1 MSHLHDF
8 LLRLM
13 EVDPFK
19 AGLLAAIGAIASM
32 MANRGIA
39 VFHDGLRPLLP
50 EYLEGRMSR
59 KALAATSFALSIGLV
74 VGFGIPFSLT
84 APIVLVHSLL
94 LGTDMIGIWC
104 ANSRRGFIASGL
116 IGALYAIALLTGLR
130 SVVELFALLPVN
142 FMDDLKKVGD
152 PIVACFALFPAMV
165 VGYQYGYRKGL
176 LVMFT
181 ALLGYVATKAAGPLS
196 FGGLIEKPVSIDPN
210 GAALLLSMM
219 AMFYFSIRERPAM
232 RERPANQA
240 ATQNSAAAKGA
251 NEILV
256 GLFSSRIERI
266 QKNKWLLIL
275 CGGLTASAAT
285 MSFSLLA
292 EGPVS
297 LQLMAQDEQT
307 SALLVALARAI
318 GFVPLVGT
326 TAIATGVYSP
336 NGMKFVFVAGLATNN
351 PWLAFI
357 AGGITMFIE
366 IQLLAKIAIWL
377 DKYPGVK
384 ACSGHIRT
392 AITKMLEVALLAG
405 AMIASNAILPGMGF
419 MIVAGIYLLNRTS
432 KRPLVEMAI
441 GPIATIAVG
450 ILANVLYL
458 AGIK

>member
-1 MSHLHDF
+1 MSDINATQHLHSF
-8 LLRLM
+8 LMSLM
-13 EVDPFK
+13 EVDPSK
-19 AGLLAAIGAIASM
+19 AGLLAAIGAIAAM

-74 VGFGIPFSLT
+74 VGFGIPFSLA

-104 ANSRRGFIASGL
+104 ANSRRGFIASGI
-116 IGALYAIALLTGLR
+116 IGALYAIALLAGLR
-130 SVVELFALLPVN
+130 SVVELFAMLPVN
-142 FMDDLKKVGD
+142 FTDDLKKVGD
-152 PIVACFALFPAMV
+152 PIVACFALFPAIV

-176 LVMFT
+176 WVMLT
-181 ALLGYVATKAAGPLS
+181 ALIGYLATKAIGPLS
-196 FGGLIEKPVSIDPN
+196 FGGMIEKPVSLDPN
-210 GAALLLSMM
+210 GAALLLSMT
-219 AMFYFSIRERPAM
+219 AMFYFAM
-232 RERPANQA
+232 RERPAQ
-240 ATQNSAAAKGA
+240 SAEQKGA
-251 NEILV
+251 NEVLV
-256 GLFSSRIERI
+256 GLFSTRIERI

-297 LQLMAQDEQT
+297 LQLMAQGEQT
-307 SALLVALARAI
+307 NALLVALARAI
-318 GFVPLVGT
+318 SFVPLVGT

-351 PWLAFI
+351 PWIAFI
-357 AGGITMFIE
+357 AGGITIFIE

-392 AITKMLEVALLAG
+392 AITKMLEVALLVG
-405 AMIASNAILPGMGF
+405 GMIASNAILPGIGF

-458 AGIK
+458 LGIK

>member
-1 MSHLHDF
+1 MSDINATQHLHSF
-8 LLRLM
+8 LMSLM
-13 EVDPFK
+13 EVDPSK
-19 AGLLAAIGAIASM
+19 AGLLAAIGAIAAM

-74 VGFGIPFSLT
+74 VGFGIPFSLA

-104 ANSRRGFIASGL
+104 ANSRRGFIASGI
-116 IGALYAIALLTGLR
+116 IGALYAIALLAGLR
-130 SVVELFALLPVN
+130 SVVELFAMLPVN
-142 FMDDLKKVGD
+142 FTDDLKKVGD
-152 PIVACFALFPAMV
+152 PIVACFALFPAIV

-176 LVMFT
+176 WVMLT
-181 ALLGYVATKAAGPLS
+181 ALIGYLATKAIGPLS
-196 FGGLIEKPVSIDPN
+196 FGGMIEKPVSLDPN
-210 GAALLLSMM
+210 GAALLLSMT
-219 AMFYFSIRERPAM
+219 AMFYFAM
-232 RERPANQA
+232 RERPAQ
-240 ATQNSAAAKGA
+240 SAEQKGA
-251 NEILV
+251 NEVLV
-256 GLFSSRIERI
+256 GLFSTRIERI

-297 LQLMAQDEQT
+297 LQLMAQGEQT
-307 SALLVALARAI
+307 NALLVALARAI
-318 GFVPLVGT
+318 SFVPLVGT

-351 PWLAFI
+351 PWIAFI

-392 AITKMLEVALLAG
+392 AITKMLEVALLVG
-405 AMIASNAILPGMGF
+405 GMIASNAILPGIGF

-458 AGIK
+458 LGIK

>member
-1 MSHLHDF
+1 MSDINAIQHLHSF
-8 LLRLM
+8 LMSLM
-13 EVDPFK
+13 EVDPSK
-19 AGLLAAIGAIASM
+19 AGLLAAIGAIAAM

-74 VGFGIPFSLT
+74 VGFGIPFSLA

-104 ANSRRGFIASGL
+104 ANSRRGFIASGI
-116 IGALYAIALLTGLR
+116 IGALYAVALLAGLR
-130 SVVELFALLPVN
+130 SVVELFAMLPVN
-142 FMDDLKKVGD
+142 FTDDLKKVGD
-152 PIVACFALFPAMV
+152 PIVACFALFPAIV

-176 LVMFT
+176 WVMLT
-181 ALLGYVATKAAGPLS
+181 ALIGYLATKAIGPLS
-196 FGGLIEKPVSIDPN
+196 FGGMIEKPVSLDPN
-210 GAALLLSMM
+210 GAALLLSMI
-219 AMFYFSIRERPAM
+219 AMFYFAM
-232 RERPANQA
+232 RERPAQ
-240 ATQNSAAAKGA
+240 SAEQKGA
-251 NEILV
+251 NEVLV
-256 GLFSSRIERI
+256 GLFSTRIERI

-297 LQLMAQDEQT
+297 LQLMAQGEQT
-307 SALLVALARAI
+307 NALLVALARAI
-318 GFVPLVGT
+318 SFVPLVGT

-351 PWLAFI
+351 PWIAFI

-392 AITKMLEVALLAG
+392 AITKMLEVALLVG
-405 AMIASNAILPGMGF
+405 GMIASNAILPGIGF

-432 KRPLVEMAI
+432 RRPLVEMAI

-458 AGIK
+458 LGIK

>member
-1 MSHLHDF
+1 
-8 LLRLM
+8 M

-19 AGLLAAIGAIASM
+19 AGLLATIGAIAAM

-104 ANSRRGFIASGL
+104 ANSRRGFIASGI
-116 IGALYAIALLTGLR
+116 IGALYAIALLAGLR
-130 SVVELFALLPVN
+130 SVVELFAMLPVN
-142 FMDDLKKVGD
+142 FTNDLKKVGD

-181 ALLGYVATKAAGPLS
+181 ALVGYLATKAIGPLS
-196 FGGLIEKPVSIDPN
+196 FGGMIEKPVSIDPN
-210 GAALLLSMM
+210 GAALLLSMI
-219 AMFYFSIRERPAM
+219 AMFYFAM
-232 RERPANQA
+232 RERP
-240 ATQNSAAAKGA
+240 TQTAEQKGA
-251 NEILV
+251 NEVLV
-256 GLFSSRIERI
+256 GLFSTRIERI

-297 LQLMAQDEQT
+297 LQLMAQGEQT
-307 SALLVALARAI
+307 NALLVALARAI
-318 GFVPLVGT
+318 SFIPLVGT

-351 PWLAFI
+351 PWIAFV

-392 AITKMLEVALLAG
+392 AITKMLEVALLVG
-405 AMIASNAILPGMGF
+405 AMIAANAILPGMGF

-441 GPIATIAVG
+441 GPIATIIVG
-450 ILANVLYL
+450 ILANLL
-458 AGIK
+458 FLLGIK

>member
-1 MSHLHDF
+1 MQHFHDF

-19 AGLLAAIGAIASM
+19 AGLLAAIGAIAAM

-104 ANSRRGFIASGL
+104 ANSRRGFIASGI
-116 IGALYAIALLTGLR
+116 IGALYAIALLAGLR
-130 SVVELFALLPVN
+130 SVVELFAMLPVN
-142 FMDDLKKVGD
+142 FTDDLKKVGD

-181 ALLGYVATKAAGPLS
+181 ALFGYLATKAIGPLS
-196 FGGLIEKPVSIDPN
+196 FGGMIEKPVSIDPN
-210 GAALLLSMM
+210 GAALLLSMI
-219 AMFYFSIRERPAM
+219 AMFYFAM
-232 RERPANQA
+232 RERP
-240 ATQNSAAAKGA
+240 TQSAEQKGS
-251 NEILV
+251 NEVLV
-256 GLFSSRIERI
+256 GLFSTRIERI

-297 LQLMAQDEQT
+297 LQLMAQGEQT
-307 SALLVALARAI
+307 NALLVALARAI
-318 GFVPLVGT
+318 GFIPLVGT

-351 PWLAFI
+351 PWIAFV

-392 AITKMLEVALLAG
+392 AITKMLEVALLVG
-405 AMIASNAILPGMGF
+405 AMIAANAILPGMGF

-441 GPIATIAVG
+441 GPIATIIVG
-450 ILANVLYL
+450 ILANLL
-458 AGIK
+458 FLLGIK

>member
-1 MSHLHDF
+1 MSDINAIQHLHSF
-8 LLRLM
+8 LISLM
-13 EVDPFK
+13 EVDPSK
-19 AGLLAAIGAIASM
+19 AGLLAAIGAIAAM

-74 VGFGIPFSLT
+74 VGFGIPFSLA

-104 ANSRRGFIASGL
+104 TNSRRGFIASGI
-116 IGALYAIALLTGLR
+116 IGALYAIALLAGLR
-130 SVVELFALLPVN
+130 SVVELFAMLPVN
-142 FMDDLKKVGD
+142 FTDDLKKVGD
-152 PIVACFALFPAMV
+152 PIVACFALFPAIV

-176 LVMFT
+176 WVMLT
-181 ALLGYVATKAAGPLS
+181 ALIGYLATKAIGPLS
-196 FGGLIEKPVSIDPN
+196 FGGMIEKPVSLDPN
-210 GAALLLSMM
+210 GAALLLSMI
-219 AMFYFSIRERPAM
+219 AMFYFAM
-232 RERPANQA
+232 RERP
-240 ATQNSAAAKGA
+240 TQSAEQKGA
-251 NEILV
+251 NEVLV
-256 GLFSSRIERI
+256 GLFSTRIERI

-297 LQLMAQDEQT
+297 LQLMAQGEQT
-307 SALLVALARAI
+307 NALLVALARAI
-318 GFVPLVGT
+318 SFVPLVGT

-351 PWLAFI
+351 PWIAFI

-392 AITKMLEVALLAG
+392 AITKMLEVALLVG
-405 AMIASNAILPGMGF
+405 GMIASNAILPGMGF

-450 ILANVLYL
+450 VLANVLYL
-458 AGIK
+458 LGIK

>member
-1 MSHLHDF
+1 MQHLHEF
-8 LLRLM
+8 LMRLI

-19 AGLLAAIGAIASM
+19 AGLLAAIGAIAAM

-104 ANSRRGFIASGL
+104 TNSRRGYVASGI
-116 IGALYAIALLTGLR
+116 IGALYAIALLAGLR
-130 SVVELFALLPVN
+130 SVVELFAMLPVN
-142 FMDDLKKVGD
+142 FTDDLKKVGD

-181 ALLGYVATKAAGPLS
+181 ALVGYVGTKAIGPLS
-196 FGGLIEKPVSIDPN
+196 FGGMIEKPVSIDPN
-210 GAALLLSMM
+210 GAALLLSMI
-219 AMFYFSIRERPAM
+219 AMFYFAM
-232 RERPANQA
+232 RERPAQS
-240 ATQNSAAAKGA
+240 QQQKGA
-251 NEILV
+251 NEVLV
-256 GLFSSRIERI
+256 GLFSTRIERI

-297 LQLMAQDEQT
+297 LQLMAQGEQT
-307 SALLVALARAI
+307 NAMLVALARAI
-318 GFVPLVGT
+318 GFIPLVGT

-336 NGMKFVFVAGLATNN
+336 NGMKFIFVAGLATTN
-351 PWLAFI
+351 PWIAFI

-392 AITKMLEVALLAG
+392 AITKMLEVALLVG

-450 ILANVLYL
+450 ILANMLFL
-458 AGIK
+458 LGIK

>member
-1 MSHLHDF
+1 MSDINAIQHLHSF
-8 LLRLM
+8 LMSLM
-13 EVDPFK
+13 EVDPSK
-19 AGLLAAIGAIASM
+19 AGLLAAIGAIAAM

-74 VGFGIPFSLT
+74 VGFGIPFSLA

-104 ANSRRGFIASGL
+104 ANSRRGFIASGI
-116 IGALYAIALLTGLR
+116 IGALYAIALLAGLR
-130 SVVELFALLPVN
+130 SVVELFAMLPVN
-142 FMDDLKKVGD
+142 FTDDLKKVGD
-152 PIVACFALFPAMV
+152 PIVACFALFPAIV

-176 LVMFT
+176 WVMLT
-181 ALLGYVATKAAGPLS
+181 ALIGYLATKAIGPLS
-196 FGGLIEKPVSIDPN
+196 FGGMIEKPVSLDPN
-210 GAALLLSMM
+210 GAALLLSMI
-219 AMFYFSIRERPAM
+219 AMFYFAM
-232 RERPANQA
+232 RERPAQ
-240 ATQNSAAAKGA
+240 SAEQKGA
-251 NEILV
+251 NEVLV
-256 GLFSSRIERI
+256 GLFSTRIERI

-297 LQLMAQDEQT
+297 LQLMAQGEQT
-307 SALLVALARAI
+307 NALLVALARAI
-318 GFVPLVGT
+318 SFVPLVGT

-351 PWLAFI
+351 PWVAFI

-392 AITKMLEVALLAG
+392 AITKMLEVALLVG
-405 AMIASNAILPGMGF
+405 GMIASNAILPGIGF

-432 KRPLVEMAI
+432 RRPLVEMAI

-458 AGIK
+458 LGIK

>member
-1 MSHLHDF
+1 MQHFHDF

-19 AGLLAAIGAIASM
+19 AGLLATIGAIAAM

-104 ANSRRGFIASGL
+104 ANSRRGFIASGI
-116 IGALYAIALLTGLR
+116 IGALYAIALLAGLR
-130 SVVELFALLPVN
+130 SVVELFAMLPVN
-142 FMDDLKKVGD
+142 FTDDLKKVGD

-181 ALLGYVATKAAGPLS
+181 ALFGYLATKAIGPLS
-196 FGGLIEKPVSIDPN
+196 FGGMIEKPVSIDPN
-210 GAALLLSMM
+210 GAALLLSMI
-219 AMFYFSIRERPAM
+219 AMFYFAM
-232 RERPANQA
+232 RERP
-240 ATQNSAAAKGA
+240 TQSAEQKGS
-251 NEILV
+251 NEVLV
-256 GLFSSRIERI
+256 GLFSTRIERI

-297 LQLMAQDEQT
+297 LQLMAQGEQT
-307 SALLVALARAI
+307 NALLVALARAI
-318 GFVPLVGT
+318 GFIPLVGT

-351 PWLAFI
+351 PWIAFV

-392 AITKMLEVALLAG
+392 AITKMLEVALLVG

-419 MIVAGIYLLNRTS
+419 MIVAGVYLLNRTS

-441 GPIATIAVG
+441 GPIATIIVG
-450 ILANVLYL
+450 ILANLL
-458 AGIK
+458 FLLGIK

>member
-1 MSHLHDF
+1 MQHFHDF

-19 AGLLAAIGAIASM
+19 AGLLAAIGAIAAM

-104 ANSRRGFIASGL
+104 ANSRRGFISSGV
-116 IGALYAIALLTGLR
+116 IGALYAIALLAGLR
-130 SVVELFALLPVN
+130 SVVELFAMLPVN
-142 FMDDLKKVGD
+142 FTNDLKKVGD

-181 ALLGYVATKAAGPLS
+181 ALVGYLATKAIGPLS
-196 FGGLIEKPVSIDPN
+196 FGGMIEKPVSIDPN
-210 GAALLLSMM
+210 GAALLLSMI
-219 AMFYFSIRERPAM
+219 AMFYFAM
-232 RERPANQA
+232 RERP
-240 ATQNSAAAKGA
+240 TQTAEQKGA
-251 NEILV
+251 NEVLV
-256 GLFSSRIERI
+256 GLFSTRIERI

-297 LQLMAQDEQT
+297 LQLMAQGEQT
-307 SALLVALARAI
+307 NALLVALARAI
-318 GFVPLVGT
+318 SFIPLVGT

-351 PWLAFI
+351 PWIAFV

-392 AITKMLEVALLAG
+392 AITKMLEVALLVG
-405 AMIASNAILPGMGF
+405 AMIAANAILPGMGF

-441 GPIATIAVG
+441 GPIATIIVG
-450 ILANVLYL
+450 ILANLL
-458 AGIK
+458 FLLGIK

>member
-1 MSHLHDF
+1 
-8 LLRLM
+8 
-13 EVDPFK
+13 
-19 AGLLAAIGAIASM
+19 

-74 VGFGIPFSLT
+74 VGFGIPFSLA

-104 ANSRRGFIASGL
+104 TNSRRGFIASGI
-116 IGALYAIALLTGLR
+116 IGALYAIALLAGLR
-130 SVVELFALLPVN
+130 SVVELFAMLPVN
-142 FMDDLKKVGD
+142 FTDDLKKVGD
-152 PIVACFALFPAMV
+152 PIVACFALFPAIV

-176 LVMFT
+176 WVMLT
-181 ALLGYVATKAAGPLS
+181 ALIGYLATKAIGPLS
-196 FGGLIEKPVSIDPN
+196 FGGMIEKPVSLDPN
-210 GAALLLSMM
+210 GAALLLSMI
-219 AMFYFSIRERPAM
+219 AMFYFAM
-232 RERPANQA
+232 RERP
-240 ATQNSAAAKGA
+240 TQSAEQKGA
-251 NEILV
+251 NEVLV
-256 GLFSSRIERI
+256 GLFSTRIERI

-297 LQLMAQDEQT
+297 LQLMAQGEQT
-307 SALLVALARAI
+307 NALLVALARAI
-318 GFVPLVGT
+318 SFVPLVGT

-351 PWLAFI
+351 PWIAFI

-392 AITKMLEVALLAG
+392 AITKMLEVALLVG
-405 AMIASNAILPGMGF
+405 GMIASNAILPGMGF

-450 ILANVLYL
+450 VLANVLYL
-458 AGIK
+458 LGIK